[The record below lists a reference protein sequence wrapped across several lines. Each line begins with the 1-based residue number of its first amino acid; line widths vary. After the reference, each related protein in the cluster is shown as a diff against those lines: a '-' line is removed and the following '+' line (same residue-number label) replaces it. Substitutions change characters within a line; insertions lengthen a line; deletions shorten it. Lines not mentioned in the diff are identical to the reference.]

1 MSDENC
7 NERHRRPALHAVV
20 AAFVLVCSAFL
31 AAPTAHAAAITAT
44 LAVTSQWD
52 TGFVA
57 NYRIANPGAT
67 ELADW
72 KLEFDLPAEESVTNS
87 WSSKLAQSGTHYVL
101 TPEEYN
107 RTIAPEH
114 SISIGFQATLDGDFS
129 APQNCVLN
137 GESCT
142 SAPDLAPATA
152 TAPTPTTAPAS
163 APPPPSADDA
173 AATLAVISQWNTGFV
188 ANYEIANTGSTAL
201 DGWKLEFDLPADESV
216 TRAWSSK
223 LSKTGT
229 HYVLTPESYNTTI
242 APGSSVTV
250 GFQAAQTSTYSAP
263 ANCQLNGQSCG
274 DGPAPTASVRH

>member
-1 MSDENC
+1 M
-7 NERHRRPALHAVV
+7 
-20 AAFVLVCSAFL
+20 
-31 AAPTAHAAAITAT
+31 
-44 LAVTSQWD
+44 
-52 TGFVA
+52 
-57 NYRIANPGAT
+57 
-67 ELADW
+67 
-72 KLEFDLPAEESVTNS
+72 
-87 WSSKLAQSGTHYVL
+87 
-101 TPEEYN
+101 
-107 RTIAPEH
+107 
-114 SISIGFQATLDGDFS
+114 
-129 APQNCVLN
+129 LN

-142 SAPDLAPATA
+142 SAPDL
-152 TAPTPTTAPAS
+152 APAS

-263 ANCQLNGQSCG
+263 ANCQLNGKTCG